1 MADHPWLQ
9 AAAIEYWR
17 LLMEV
22 VGACQPS
29 GLSRGDLLDR
39 CASTWG
45 LVYGIARLD
54 IHGKIPQTVPADP
67 VALVHSGIDA
77 IYRGW
82 QE

>member
-1 MADHPWLQ
+1 MTATSPPGTS
-9 AAAIEYWR
+9 AAAARAW
-17 LLMEV
+17 
-22 VGACQPS
+22 S
-29 GLSRGDLLDR
+29 GVNPVSSAPVASSV
-39 CASTWG
+39 ASTWG